1 MIRKNR
7 AIVNLY
13 CNTTATPVKPEQP
26 GITLT
31 QDGHAA
37 ILLCIGP
44 DESFDDAATK
54 LFQLLQQ
61 AQSQF
66 AGVPRHLYIE
76 IDGHRGERAGFD
88 PDFFEFQQE
97 FLLGSMGQFFTMID
111 MPLTGAL
118 GNPEAQNN
126 DVADRLKIDGTP

>member
-1 MIRKNR
+1 MPENP
-7 AIVNLY
+7 V
-13 CNTTATPVKPEQP
+13 TATLRLSPVKPEQP

-44 DESFDDAATK
+44 DQSFDDAATE
-54 LFQLLQQ
+54 LFKLLQR

-66 AGVPRHLYIE
+66 PDVPRHLYIE
-76 IDGHRGERAGFD
+76 IDGHSGERAGFD
-88 PDFFEFQQE
+88 ADFFEFQQE
-97 FLLGSMGQFFTMID
+97 FLLGSMGRFFTMID
-111 MPLTGAL
+111 TPLTGAL

-126 DVADRLKIDGTP
+126 DVADRLQIDGAP

>member
-1 MIRKNR
+1 MPENP
-7 AIVNLY
+7 V
-13 CNTTATPVKPEQP
+13 TATPRLSPVKPEQP

-44 DESFDDAATK
+44 DQSFDDAATE
-54 LFQLLQQ
+54 LFELLQR

-66 AGVPRHLYIE
+66 PDVPRHLYVE
-76 IDGHRGERAGFD
+76 IDGHSGERTGFD
-88 PDFFEFQQE
+88 ADFFEFQQE
-97 FLLGSMGQFFTMID
+97 FLLGSMGRFFTMID
-111 MPLTGAL
+111 TPLTGAL

-126 DVADRLKIDGTP
+126 DVADRLQIDGAP

>member
-1 MIRKNR
+1 
-7 AIVNLY
+7 
-13 CNTTATPVKPEQP
+13 VKPEEP
-26 GITLT
+26 GITLS

-44 DESFDDAATK
+44 DQSFDDVATE
-54 LFQLLQQ
+54 LFELLLR

-66 AGVPRHLYIE
+66 PDVPRHLYVE
-76 IDGHRGERAGFD
+76 IDGHRGDRTGFD
-88 PDFFEFQQE
+88 ADFFEFQQE

-111 MPLTGAL
+111 TPLTGSL

-126 DVADRLKIDGTP
+126 DVADRLQIDGTP

>member
-1 MIRKNR
+1 MPENPVTVTLR
-7 AIVNLY
+7 LS
-13 CNTTATPVKPEQP
+13 PVKPEQP

-44 DESFDDAATK
+44 DQSFADAATE
-54 LFQLLQQ
+54 LFELLQR

-66 AGVPRHLYIE
+66 PDVPRHLYIE
-76 IDGHRGERAGFD
+76 IDGHSGERTGFD
-88 PDFFEFQQE
+88 ADFFEFQQE
-97 FLLGSMGQFFTMID
+97 FLLGSMGRFFTMID
-111 MPLTGAL
+111 TPLTGAL

-126 DVADRLKIDGTP
+126 DVADRLQIDGAP

>member
-1 MIRKNR
+1 MPENP
-7 AIVNLY
+7 V
-13 CNTTATPVKPEQP
+13 TATLRLSPVKPEEP
-26 GITLT
+26 GITLS

-44 DESFDDAATK
+44 DQSFDDVATE
-54 LFQLLQQ
+54 LFELLLR

-66 AGVPRHLYIE
+66 PDVPRHLYVE
-76 IDGHRGERAGFD
+76 IDGHRGDRTGFD
-88 PDFFEFQQE
+88 ADFFEFQQE

-111 MPLTGAL
+111 TPLTGSL